1 MTLEFKDIQK
11 ANKAIKDYIIRTP
24 TIRAARLS
32 VHLGIELYLKLENM
46 QYTNAFKARG
56 ALNKL
61 LTLDPAQRRNGVIA
75 CSAGN
80 HAQGVA
86 FHAQRLG
93 IPAIIIMPEGTPFN
107 KIAKTQDFGAKVVLF
122 GKTLPEAMDETHR
135 RASQDNLAFIHP
147 YDDPIV
153 AAGQG
158 TIGLEMME
166 QRPDLDVVVV
176 PVGGG
181 GLMAGV
187 ATAVHAINP
196 KVEIIGAQAKSYAA
210 VKNMIDGENHKIG
223 GSTVAE
229 GIAVKHP
236 GEDNVKI
243 IKKLVSRIE
252 TATETE
258 IEEAIFDF
266 LSAEK
271 LVAEGAAGAGLAVVK
286 NNLDHF
292 KGKKVGLVVCGG
304 TIDSRMLSTLIMRGL
319 VRDGRITRLRF
330 EIDDTPGQLADI
342 ARIIGESQANVIE
355 IIHQRMM
362 QAVPLKRAELDVV
375 IEAQDKDHVKRIL
388 KALRKHG
395 FTVDAKSEV

>member
-1 MTLEFKDIQK
+1 MSLEFKDIQK
-11 ANKAIKDYIIRTP
+11 AYKAIKNDHIRTP

-61 LTLDPAQRRNGVIA
+61 LTLTASERKNGVIA

-86 FHAQRLG
+86 YHAQRLG

-107 KIAKTQDFGAKVVLF
+107 KIAKTQDFGAKVILF
-122 GKTLPEAMDETHR
+122 GKTLPEAMDETFR
-135 RASQDNLAFIHP
+135 RSKKDGLVFIHP
-147 YDDPIV
+147 YDDPLV

-158 TIGLEMME
+158 TIGIEMME
-166 QRPDLDVVVV
+166 QRPDIDVVVV

-181 GLMAGV
+181 GMMAGV
-187 ATAVHAINP
+187 ATAIHAINP
-196 KVEIIGAQAKSYAA
+196 KIEIIGAQSKSYAA
-210 VKNMIDGENHKIG
+210 VKNAIDGEHHKIG
-223 GSTVAE
+223 GSTLAE

-236 GEDNVKI
+236 GTDNIAI
-243 IKKLVSRIE
+243 IRKLVSRIE
-252 TATETE
+252 VASETE

-271 LVAEGAAGAGLAVVK
+271 IVAEGAAGAGLAVVK
-286 NNLDHF
+286 NNLKDF

-304 TIDSRMLSTLIMRGL
+304 NIDSRMLSTLIMRGL

-375 IEAQDKDHVKRIL
+375 IEAQDKEHVKRIL
-388 KALRKHG
+388 RTLRKFG
-395 FTVDAKSEV
+395 FSVKAKSEV